1 MTALSRKSKESIK
14 AELEYCAEIT
24 QKHFG
29 MTLNYRQLEKQVAAI
44 ISQKVEDYFYQRFRD
59 WTVVDLMALREALGP
74 ADKES
79 RKSDRQ
85 RYREELDRIA
95 EDAAGIS
102 KD

>member
-1 MTALSRKSKESIK
+1 MSLPRKSKATIDS
-14 AELEYCAEIT
+14 ELQYVSEIT
-24 QKHFG
+24 ELHFG
-29 MTLNYRQLEKQVAAI
+29 MKLNYRQLEKQVAAI
-44 ISQKVEDYFYQRFRD
+44 ISEKIEGYFYQRFRD

-79 RKSDRQ
+79 RKTDRQ

-95 EDAAGIS
+95 EEAAGIT

>member
-1 MTALSRKSKESIK
+1 MSLPRKSKATIDS
-14 AELEYCAEIT
+14 ELQYVAEIT
-24 QKHFG
+24 ERHFG
-29 MTLNYRQLEKQVAAI
+29 MKLNYRQLEKQVSEI
-44 ISQKVEDYFYQRFRD
+44 ISEKIEDYFYQRFRD
-59 WTVVDLMALREALGP
+59 WSVVDLMALREALGP

-95 EDAAGIS
+95 EEAAGIT